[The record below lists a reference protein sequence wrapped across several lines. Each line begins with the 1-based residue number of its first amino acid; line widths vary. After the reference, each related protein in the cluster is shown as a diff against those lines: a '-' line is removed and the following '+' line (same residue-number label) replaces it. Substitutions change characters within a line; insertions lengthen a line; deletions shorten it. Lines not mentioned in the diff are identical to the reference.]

1 MKSGFGSFDNFILS
15 LEEESSMRRGRS
27 FSNINSSAN
36 GQSWGEWEED
46 EVDSYFNLFSFSAKW
61 DIIPALMTQNHE
73 YQIRELMGQT
83 ATFNKK
89 TVKSNVLVLGSS
101 KISDC
106 YIYGE
111 VGR

>member
-1 MKSGFGSFDNFILS
+1 
-15 LEEESSMRRGRS
+15 
-27 FSNINSSAN
+27 
-36 GQSWGEWEED
+36 
-46 EVDSYFNLFSFSAKW
+46 
-61 DIIPALMTQNHE
+61 MTQNHE
-73 YQIRELMGQT
+73 YQILEFMGQT

>member
-36 GQSWGEWEED
+36 GQGWGGWGED

-89 TVKSNVLVLGSS
+89 MVKSNVLVLGSS